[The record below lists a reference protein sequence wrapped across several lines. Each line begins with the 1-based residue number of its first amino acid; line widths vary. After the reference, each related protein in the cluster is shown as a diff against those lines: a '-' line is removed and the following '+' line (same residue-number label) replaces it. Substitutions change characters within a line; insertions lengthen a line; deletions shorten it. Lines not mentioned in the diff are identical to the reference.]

1 MYKENVMDGGELKA
15 LCQQNIDYVAQLTEE
30 DLSVLINEL
39 IMNQDTQEEA
49 ELLEYCFA
57 QLELFDG
64 YSDDIDHDKLLAKL
78 DSAAK
83 QEECKPIVH
92 RKKPVR
98 IWITAAII
106 AALVCIAS
114 IGVISASGRF
124 DFFQFDFDSPETK
137 TETVSVPSET
147 TYTNTGEFQAEY
159 PDVMMPEY
167 MPEGYTFYSANV
179 LTLPSEIYISVQYI
193 HPQKNIFQYD
203 VNWSAEGHMPVV
215 AEADE
220 GSDRTV
226 TQNGI
231 TYNLYTNCGDPGA
244 IFQTSDG
251 YIYMMGELAEYMS
264 AQEMERI
271 VLSFE

>member
-1 MYKENVMDGGELKA
+1 MYRENIMNGGELKA
-15 LCQQNIDYVAQLTEE
+15 LCLQNIDYVTQLTEE

-39 IMNQDTQEEA
+39 IMNPDTQEEA
-49 ELLEYCFA
+49 ELLEHCFA

-64 YSDDIDHDKLLAKL
+64 YSNDIDHDKILAKL
-78 DSAAK
+78 DAAAK
-83 QEECKPIVH
+83 QEECKPIVQ

-98 IWITAAII
+98 IWIAASII

-124 DFFQFDFDSPETK
+124 DFFQFDFDSPETR
-137 TETVSVPSET
+137 TETVSAPSET
-147 TYTNTGEFQAEY
+147 TYTNIEEFQAEY

-167 MPEGYTFYSANV
+167 MPDGYTFYSANV
-179 LTLPSEIYISVQYI
+179 LTLSYDIYITVQYT
-193 HPQKNIFQYD
+193 HPQKNMFEYNA
-203 VNWSAEGHMPVV
+203 NWSAEGHMPVV
-215 AEADE
+215 VEADD

-251 YIYMMGELAEYMS
+251 YIYMMGELAEHMS